1 HPGSQSGYSG
11 AWTFT
16 LAAPHRVFPA
26 PCFPSAANDLCCG
39 HRMSCGGLMR
49 MLKTLIGACFLAL
62 LAAAPARAQTTPLPY
77 GPPIGIEGAR
87 AVMAAAENE
96 AAKNNW
102 AVVISII
109 DSGGNI
115 VMLHRHND
123 VQLSSIEISQGKAK
137 TALMFKRPSKVLD
150 DAISSG
156 GTGLRFL
163 ALKDIVPLEGG
174 IPIVI
179 DGKIV
184 GAIGVS
190 GVLSAQDAQI
200 ARAGID
206 ALK

>member
-1 HPGSQSGYSG
+1 M
-11 AWTFT
+11 TT
-16 LAAPHRVFPA
+16 
-26 PCFPSAANDLCCG
+26 
-39 HRMSCGGLMR
+39 
-49 MLKTLIGACFLAL
+49 LKTIACAIA
-62 LAAAPARAQTTPLPY
+62 LAAALMGASPARAQTVPPPY
-77 GPPIGIEGAR
+77 GPPIGIDNAR
-87 AVMAAAENE
+87 KVMAAAEAE
-96 AAKNNW
+96 AVKNKW
-102 AVVISII
+102 AVVIAII
-109 DSGGNI
+109 DSGGHV
-115 VMLHRHND
+115 VMLHRLDN

-137 TALMFKRPSKVLD
+137 TALMFKRPTKVLD

-174 IPIVI
+174 LPIMI

-200 ARAGID
+200 GRAGVD

>member
-1 HPGSQSGYSG
+1 MTTLKSLAG
-11 AWTFT
+11 ACVFAI
-16 LAAPHRVFPA
+16 LAALPA
-26 PCFPSAANDLCCG
+26 Q
-39 HRMSCGGLMR
+39 
-49 MLKTLIGACFLAL
+49 
-62 LAAAPARAQTTPLPY
+62 AQTTPPPY

-87 AVMAAAENE
+87 AVMAAAESE

-102 AVVISII
+102 AVVICII

-156 GTGLRFL
+156 GAGLRFL

-174 IPIVI
+174 LPIVA
-179 DGKIV
+179 DGKII

-190 GVLSAQDAQI
+190 GVKSTEDGQI
-200 ARAGID
+200 AAAGVES
-206 ALK
+206 LK

>member
-1 HPGSQSGYSG
+1 
-11 AWTFT
+11 
-16 LAAPHRVFPA
+16 
-26 PCFPSAANDLCCG
+26 
-39 HRMSCGGLMR
+39 
-49 MLKTLIGACFLAL
+49 MLKTLAGAFILAL
-62 LAAAPARAQTTPLPY
+62 MAAAPAGAQTTPPPY

-87 AVMAAAENE
+87 AVMAAAESE

-123 VQLSSIEISQGKAK
+123 VQLSSIDISQGKAK

-150 DAISSG
+150 DAISG
-156 GTGLRFL
+156 GGAGLRFL

-174 IPIVI
+174 LPIVA

-190 GVLSAQDAQI
+190 GVLSAQDSQV
-200 ARAGID
+200 ARAGAD
-206 ALK
+206 GLK